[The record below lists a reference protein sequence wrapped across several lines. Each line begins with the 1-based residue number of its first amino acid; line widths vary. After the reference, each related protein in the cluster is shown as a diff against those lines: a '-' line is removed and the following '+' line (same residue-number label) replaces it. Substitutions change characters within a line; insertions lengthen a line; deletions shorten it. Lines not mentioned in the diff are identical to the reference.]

1 MQGWPEQTKASG
13 PGKAKDNGRNRRRE
27 ADRGK
32 RPWQTKDNILKK
44 GRKRTGKSDGNEP
57 GGASGKRA
65 GGMQTPGG
73 EGKMAEYRTLRM
85 TFWND
90 PYVEEL
96 GPEGRLLYLYLITG
110 PYTNNL
116 GVLEISLRRMSYE
129 TGLDEASV
137 ERLLGE
143 AEEAGK
149 IVRDGSVIWLV
160 NFVKHQ
166 ASTSP
171 RLVQSLRGLLVQV
184 TSDRIREAAMRRYPG
199 LFGTAALGT
208 GVREAEPEAAERVER
223 GSGRVS
229 AGSPE
234 GEEEGEEKGEPLRR
248 GRFRAPSEEE
258 VRAYCESRGNGVSA
272 EAFVNF
278 YASKGWKVGSSPM
291 RDWRAAV
298 RTWEVK
304 RRMPHGTERTAT
316 REQRN
321 AEAIRRAVE
330 RYEGAAIFRKE
341 GA

>member
-1 MQGWPEQTKASG
+1 MLLYNIFLYIYMQLYIKRIWRPLRSEHAGGPE
-13 PGKAKDNGRNRRRE
+13 E
-27 ADRGK
+27 
-32 RPWQTKDNILKK
+32 
-44 GRKRTGKSDGNEP
+44 RKETCRA
-57 GGASGKRA
+57 ASGKRA
-65 GGMQTPGG
+65 GDGDDRQGA
-73 EGKMAEYRTLRM
+73 KMAEYRTLRM

-96 GPEGRLLYLYLITG
+96 GPAGRLLYLYLITG

-116 GVLEISLRRMSYE
+116 GVLEISSRRMSYE
-129 TGLDEASV
+129 TGLEETEV

-171 RLVQSLRGLLVQV
+171 RLVQSLRGLLGQV
-184 TSDRIREAAMRRYPG
+184 TSVRIREAAMLRYPG
-199 LFGTAALGT
+199 LFGTGT
-208 GVREAEPEAAERVER
+208 MRTGDGEQEAVDRVGP
-223 GSGRVS
+223 GSGMVS
-229 AGSPE
+229 AGSLE
-234 GEEEGEEKGEPLRR
+234 GEEEGEEKGEPLKR

-298 RTWEVK
+298 RTWEAK
-304 RRMPHGTERTAT
+304 RRMPRCPERTAT

-321 AEAIRRAVE
+321 AETMRRAVE

>member
-1 MQGWPEQTKASG
+1 
-13 PGKAKDNGRNRRRE
+13 
-27 ADRGK
+27 
-32 RPWQTKDNILKK
+32 
-44 GRKRTGKSDGNEP
+44 
-57 GGASGKRA
+57 
-65 GGMQTPGG
+65 
-73 EGKMAEYRTLRM
+73 MAEYRTLRM